1 VTVADAADH
10 GPAGAGDGQTAATAG
25 LDRLLPLTLR
35 PWLGAVMISFSAVWV
50 RFADVEPA
58 RSAMLRATYAL
69 PVLLVLV
76 LVRARRHGPPDGPG
90 AGWRT
95 WLLPGAVGA
104 GILLG
109 IDFVAWHESIA
120 IIGAGLGTVL
130 PNLQVVFVGIAGVV
144 LFRERPA
151 GSFWAAL
158 PIVLV
163 GIWLLGAVGRPIVDG
178 ASVAL
183 GVVYGLIAAITYAGC
198 LVWLRMARARTTS
211 AAAVTVLLSL
221 TVGSLL
227 VTGPVAAY
235 EGVAGPAGWPADG
248 WLIVLALGSQVVGWL
263 LLTSSIHVLP
273 AAATS
278 VALLLQP
285 VLALGWGALLL
296 AEPLGVAQLTGA
308 AVVLLGVAL
317 AHHGARQVRV
327 TVTTTAGPSRLAR
340 DR

>member
-1 VTVADAADH
+1 VT
-10 GPAGAGDGQTAATAG
+10 G
-25 LDRLLPLTLR
+25 RFLPMTFR

-50 RFADVEPA
+50 RLADVEPA
-58 RSAMLRATYAL
+58 RSAMLRGIYAL
-69 PVLLVLV
+69 PALIVLV
-76 LVRARRHGPPDGPG
+76 ALRNRRSERALVDVDVVGSAGLRR
-90 AGWRT
+90 

-104 GILLG
+104 GVLLG

-144 LFRERPA
+144 LFRERP
-151 GSFWAAL
+151 GRWFWVAL
-158 PIVLV
+158 PIVLI
-163 GIWLLGAVGRPIVDG
+163 GIWLLSTVGRPVVAG

-183 GVVYGLIAAITYAGC
+183 GVLYGLVAAITYAGC
-198 LVWLRMARARTTS
+198 LVWLRVARARATS
-211 AAAVTVLLSL
+211 AAAAAVLLSL

-227 VTGPVAAY
+227 VTAPVAAY

-248 WLIVLALGSQVVGWL
+248 WLVLLALGSQVVGWL

-296 AEPLGVAQLTGA
+296 AEPLGAPQVLGA
-308 AVVLLGVAL
+308 GVVLLGVAL
-317 AHHGARQVRV
+317 AHHGARQARV
-327 TVTTTAGPSRLAR
+327 NATVASPATG
-340 DR
+340 

>member
-1 VTVADAADH
+1 MS
-10 GPAGAGDGQTAATAG
+10 PAGRTPTST
-25 LDRLLPLTLR
+25 LDRLLPVAFR

-50 RFADVEPA
+50 RFADAEPA
-58 RSAMLRATYAL
+58 RSAMLRGAYAL
-69 PVLLVLV
+69 PALIVLV
-76 LVRARRHGPPDGPG
+76 AVHARRSGRGP
-90 AGWRT
+90 AGWRH

-120 IIGAGLGTVL
+120 IVGAGLGTVL

-151 GSFWAAL
+151 RTFWIAL
-158 PIVLV
+158 PVVLI
-163 GIWLLGAVGRPIVDG
+163 GIWLLSAVGQPIVADG
-178 ASVAL
+178 SVVW
-183 GVVYGLIAAITYAGC
+183 GVVLGLVAAITYAGC
-198 LVWLRMARARTTS
+198 LVLLRLSRGRRAST
-211 AAAVTVLLSL
+211 AAVTVLLSL

-227 VTGPVAAY
+227 VTVPVALV

-248 WLIVLALGSQVVGWL
+248 WLVVLALGSQVVGWL

-296 AEPLGVAQLTGA
+296 AEPLGPPQLTGA
-308 AVVLLGVAL
+308 AVVLSGVGL
-317 AHHGARQVRV
+317 AHHGARRAAV
-327 TVTTTAGPSRLAR
+327 TAPAATAAS
-340 DR
+340 

>member
-1 VTVADAADH
+1 MI
-10 GPAGAGDGQTAATAG
+10 GSAGASDSWFG
-25 LDRLLPLTLR
+25 RLVPVTLR

-58 RSAMLRATYAL
+58 RSAMLRGTYAL
-69 PVLLVLV
+69 PVLMALVAI
-76 LVRARRHGPPDGPG
+76 RMRRSQTGPG
-90 AGWRT
+90 PRLDRAPTGPVLWRR
-95 WLLPGAVGA
+95 WVLPGAVVA

-130 PNLQVVFVGIAGVV
+130 PNLQVVFVGVAGVV
-144 LFRERPA
+144 LFRERP
-151 GSFWAAL
+151 GRSFWAAL
-158 PIVLV
+158 PLVLV

-178 ASVAL
+178 GSVAL

-198 LVWLRMARARTTS
+198 LVLLRFTRARATS
-211 AAAVTVLLSL
+211 ADPVAVLLSL
-221 TVGSLL
+221 TFGSLL
-227 VTGPVAAY
+227 ITVPVAVL

-248 WLIVLALGSQVVGWL
+248 WLVMLALGSQVIGWL

-296 AEPLGVAQLTGA
+296 SEPLGWAQLSGA
-308 AVVLLGVAL
+308 AIVLVGVGL
-317 AHHGARQVRV
+317 AHHGARQVA
-327 TVTTTAGPSRLAR
+327 VTTPSAADTRR
-340 DR
+340 

>member
-1 VTVADAADH
+1 MTPGPDDGDRAVTSRS
-10 GPAGAGDGQTAATAG
+10 
-25 LDRLLPLTLR
+25 DRLLPVMLR

-50 RFADVEPA
+50 RLADVEPA
-58 RSAMLRATYAL
+58 RSAMLRAAYAL
-69 PVLLVLV
+69 PVLILLVV
-76 LVRARRHGPPDGPG
+76 LRARRSGRS
-90 AGWRT
+90 AGWHP
-95 WLLPGAVGA
+95 WVLPGAVGA
-104 GILLG
+104 GVLLG

-151 GSFWAAL
+151 GSFWVAL
-158 PIVLV
+158 PIVLI
-163 GIWLLGAVGRPIVDG
+163 GIWLLGAVGRPIVEG

-183 GVVYGLIAAITYAGC
+183 GVFYGLIAAITYAGC
-198 LVWLRMARARTTS
+198 LVWLRFARARNTS

-248 WLIVLALGSQVVGWL
+248 WLVVLALGSQTIGWL

-296 AEPLGVAQLTGA
+296 AEPLGPAQIAGA
-308 AVVLLGVAL
+308 GVVLLGVAL

-327 TVTTTAGPSRLAR
+327 APRSAAR
-340 DR
+340 ATR

>member
-1 VTVADAADH
+1 MIRAVDV
-10 GPAGAGDGQTAATAG
+10 G
-25 LDRLLPLTLR
+25 RILPMALR

-58 RSAMLRATYAL
+58 RSAMLRGVYAL
-69 PVLLVLV
+69 PALIVLV
-76 LVRARRHGPPDGPG
+76 AIRTRRATRAPDGDATDRA
-90 AGWRT
+90 AGWRS
-95 WLLPGAVGA
+95 WLLPGAVAA
-104 GILLG
+104 GVLLG

-144 LFRERPA
+144 LFRERPG

-158 PIVLV
+158 PVVLV
-163 GIWLLGAVGRPIVDG
+163 GIWVLGAVGRPVVDDG
-178 ASVAL
+178 SVAL
-183 GVVYGLIAAITYAGC
+183 GVVYGVVAAITYAGC
-198 LVWLRMARARTTS
+198 LVLLRFTRARTST
-211 AAAVTVLLSL
+211 AAVTVLLSL

-227 VTGPVAAY
+227 VTAPVAAV

-248 WLIVLALGSQVVGWL
+248 WLVVLALGSQVLGWL

-296 AEPLGVAQLTGA
+296 AEPLGPAQLAGA

-317 AHHGARQVRV
+317 AHHGARRAAVV
-327 TVTTTAGPSRLAR
+327 TPSLTPSTPGPSRPGRGSRTAGLH
-340 DR
+340 